1 MYKRYRITTVLL
13 GMAIL
18 VAGSAISAGAVQT
31 KGDSS
36 LQFSGGFFHAD
47 GADSGTLNLDVGYGY
62 FLNERW
68 EVGVLQSVGYSF
80 IDDADD
86 EWIASTIPFI
96 NYHFTGLSTSNAFQ
110 PFIGAFIGASYNDDD
125 ATGTIGPQ
133 LGFRSFINDT
143 TFVLVKYR
151 YEWFFDDLTIDDI
164 KDTRSDGNHV
174 ISMGIGFVF

>member
-1 MYKRYRITTVLL
+1 MIKRYAFAACIIGLS
-13 GMAIL
+13 MFM
-18 VAGSAISAGAVQT
+18 AGSAATVNAAPN

-36 LQFSGGFFHAD
+36 LQFSGSFFHSD

-62 FLNERW
+62 YLSANW
-68 EVGVLQSVGYSF
+68 EVGILQSVGYSF

-86 EWIASTIPFI
+86 EWIASTIPFV
-96 NYHFTGLSTSNAFQ
+96 NYYFTGLSQGDTFQ

-133 LGFRSFINDT
+133 LGFKSFINDT
-143 TFVLVKYR
+143 MFVLVKYR

-174 ISMGIGFVF
+174 VSLGLGFVF